1 MEEQFA
7 AIEEVCDK
15 VESLIR
21 LEGVM
26 ELDNER
32 MRDQLHNVPLNLR
45 VLLLVVPNHE
55 IFFKSLHRVDLPII
69 FFLCHVDFAKGASS
83 DHLEQREIIYCNS
96 VAKDL

>member
-1 MEEQFA
+1 MEEKLT

-21 LEGVM
+21 LESVV
-26 ELDNER
+26 ELDHER

-55 IFFKSLHRVDLPII
+55 IFLECLHREDLSVI
-69 FFLCHVDFAKGASS
+69 FFLCHIDFAKRASS
-83 DHLEQREIIYCNS
+83 DHLEQLEIIYCNPF
-96 VAKDL
+96 AD

>member
-1 MEEQFA
+1 MEEQFT

-21 LEGVM
+21 LESVV
-26 ELDNER
+26 ELHNER

-55 IFFKSLHRVDLPII
+55 IFLECLHREDLSVI
-69 FFLCHVDFAKGASS
+69 FFLCHIDFAKRASS
-83 DHLEQREIIYCNS
+83 DHLEQLEIIYCNPF
-96 VAKDL
+96 AD